1 MAIGENGGK
10 CDSDSARASSGAP
23 LSFPGENAN
32 ADFSYFNVLPS
43 FWLHLVKQVAD
54 SPRKIGVHL
63 LWSAAGPRYS
73 NKVTQS

>member
-1 MAIGENGGK
+1 MAIGKNGGE
-10 CDSDSARASSGAP
+10 CDSDSARASPGAP

-32 ADFSYFNVLPS
+32 ADFNYFNVLPS
-43 FWLHLVKQVAD
+43 FGLHLVKQAAH

-63 LWSAAGPRYS
+63 LWSAAGPQYS